1 MKIIQYCN
9 ICTNNFTSKI
19 RHSIKC
25 NLCQNVV
32 CLQCFRTYLLLDNS
46 DQVCMCCKEPIT
58 TEFIY
63 MHTSKAFQLEYMT
76 KITKIDFIKEQIL
89 LKATKERVMAKK
101 KLYVLTNRID
111 LLKKQIK
118 KYPDDSETQEF
129 LNKSIELRDSY
140 CELLGK
146 DDEEIHKNTTS
157 FLCPEV
163 GCIGIVARGSCQKCK
178 TKVCSQCLEKL
189 DIDTPHECKSETL
202 ETLKLIR
209 KETRSCP
216 QCKVAIHKI
225 DGCDQMFCT
234 NCKTAF
240 SWRTGQIQTGHI
252 HNPHY
257 FQWLEEKG
265 RNVNLVFNNED
276 PCDVLLHEAIDFI
289 FKNNNYSWVI
299 RILEELNVLIPL
311 LASDIYN
318 ETSINNK
325 KKVLRVQ
332 HINRCDKI
340 SDEKKS
346 EKLWFD
352 SLRILFR
359 RKEMIK
365 DIIKILE
372 VLDRGIKDSII
383 IAYDASKAPGH
394 KNDQNDTLLTERLDG
409 LFEYSKEQIDKN
421 KKKYN
426 IENKTSIN
434 KDGIFCH
441 LIDW

>member
-1 MKIIQYCN
+1 
-9 ICTNNFTSKI
+9 
-19 RHSIKC
+19 
-25 NLCQNVV
+25 
-32 CLQCFRTYLLLDNS
+32 
-46 DQVCMCCKEPIT
+46 
-58 TEFIY
+58 
-63 MHTSKAFQLEYMT
+63 MT

-89 LKATKERVMAKK
+89 LKATKERIMAKK

-118 KYPDDSETQEF
+118 KYPEDSETQEF
-129 LNKSIELRDSY
+129 LTKSIELRASY
-140 CELLGK
+140 YELLGK

-157 FLCPEV
+157 FLCPQV
-163 GCIGIVARGSCQKCK
+163 GCVGIVSRGNCQKCK

-189 DIDTPHECKSETL
+189 DGALPHECNAETL

-209 KETRSCP
+209 KETKNCP
-216 QCKVAIHKI
+216 KCKVAIHKI

-276 PCDVLLHEAIDFI
+276 PCDVLLNEAIDFI
-289 FKNNNYSWVI
+289 FKNNNYSWVV

-311 LASDIYN
+311 LASEIYN
-318 ETSINNK
+318 ETSINSK
-325 KKVLRVQ
+325 KQVLRIQ
-332 HINRCDKI
+332 HISRCEK

-352 SLRILFR
+352 SLRVLFR

-383 IAYDASKAPGH
+383 IAYDASK
-394 KNDQNDTLLTERLDG
+394 KNNQNDTLLTEQLDS

-426 IENKTSIN
+426 IENKTRIN
-434 KDGIFCH
+434 KDRIYCH
-441 LIDW
+441 LVNW